1 MKPSY
6 LNQKL
11 LVCAFFVTGA
21 LESCNGVPRQTM
33 TNDSIKNQGKHEQ
46 DGQRSGGAG
55 DSAKLKR
62 SDSSRVVHGGELKK

>member
-1 MKPSY
+1 MKPSN
-6 LNQKL
+6 LNL
-11 LVCAFFVTGA
+11 TLFFCALCVTGA
-21 LESCNGVPRQTM
+21 LASCNGVPRQTM
-33 TNDSIKNQGKHEQ
+33 TNDSIKNPGKHEQ